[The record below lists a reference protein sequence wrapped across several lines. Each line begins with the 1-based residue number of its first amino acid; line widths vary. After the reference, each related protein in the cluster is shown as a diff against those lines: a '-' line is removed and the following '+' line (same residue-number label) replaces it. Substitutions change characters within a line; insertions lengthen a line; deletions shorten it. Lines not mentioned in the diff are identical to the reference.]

1 MTVNTNIYDMYCD
14 KMEELREID
23 NIEEKIKEVTGQIQT
38 LNDQKNFKDGEY
50 ENWLRRKQTLQI
62 DLEDRNE
69 ARKNMNGV
77 IELFLNAIPIEGKNF
92 IVKSDRHK
100 FDFSKTGNSFMVI
113 HTDTYSQRPGYVPEM
128 KKYSI
133 KD

>member
-1 MTVNTNIYDMYCD
+1 MTVNTKIYDMYCD
-14 KMEELREID
+14 KMKELREID
-23 NIEEKIKEVTGQIQT
+23 NLEEKIKEVTGQLQT
-38 LNDQKNFKDGEY
+38 LNDQKKFNDGEY
-50 ENWLRRKQTLQI
+50 ENWLMGKQTLQK

-77 IELFLNAIPIEGKNF
+77 IELFLNAIPIEDKSF
-92 IVKSDRHK
+92 IVKMSRDK

-113 HTDTYSQRPGYVPEM
+113 HTDTYQQRPDYRPEM